1 MPDLSEPTSPPA
13 SGIDWRRLFEQRTA
27 EGARRLVPGDPVAL
41 AAWEAARA
49 VLEQSEER
57 LAGRTAELEVLQ
69 ALGRRCAEATRPGQL
84 FATAAQL
91 LHERAGF
98 ELFAVALAGDRP
110 RLRAWTARPCALAS
124 SKAVAAGAWEAMDSG
139 LSPPPL
145 EVRTLD
151 GFDPEA
157 AEARSFPAP
166 VVVLLP
172 RRGRTI
178 AALAATREDPV
189 GEAELRLVY
198 GAANQLVLHLDRI
211 LVARE
216 SEQGRFRTI
225 LDSLPQAVV
234 VTDAT
239 LRVVLAN
246 AAGSRLLAGLP
257 AGAGPLPPL
266 GDLDLAPLVRGLP
279 GAPEGCTA
287 EARLADGRLLALNLA
302 PAFDAHVVLVATD
315 VTEERR
321 IQERLAQSEK
331 LSSLG
336 QMISGIAHELNNPL
350 ASVLG
355 FTQLLARQAGEGKQ
369 AARLDLIHQEAR
381 RCQRIVQNLLSFA
394 RQHEPERRQVSCNEV
409 VHSVVALLQ
418 YQMNVDGVRLVTEL
432 DPALPAVLGDPHQ
445 LQQVLVNLLTNATHA
460 IQDAGMGGRVRVRTE
475 PTSAGGVRLTVED
488 DGPGVP
494 EALRSRIFD
503 PFFTT
508 KPAGRGT
515 GLGLSLVY
523 GIVAAHAG
531 TIELEAPAGAGATF
545 RIELPPARED
555 EAHAPEGAA
564 DEGTAEA
571 PGRILVVDDEDALAH
586 LVCEALLADGH
597 HAEAAASGLEALARL
612 RAGEYDLVVSD
623 VKMPDMGAQHL
634 HREMERLR
642 PGSSRRL
649 ILTSG
654 DTVGRDTEAFA
665 RRAELDLLHKP
676 FDLDDLRR
684 LVRTRLA
691 RSRGH

>member
-1 MPDLSEPTSPPA
+1 MPDLREPTTPPA
-13 SGIDWRRLFEQRTA
+13 SGLDWRRLFEQRTA
-27 EGARRLVPGDPVAL
+27 EAAHRVAGGDAAAL
-41 AAWEAARA
+41 AAWEAARG

-69 ALGRRCAEATRPGQL
+69 TLGRRCAEATGPGQL

-98 ELFAVALAGDRP
+98 DVFAAALTGDRP
-110 RLRAWTARPCALAS
+110 RLRAWTARPCARPSLER
-124 SKAVAAGAWEAMDSG
+124 VAEAAWDAMDSG
-139 LSPPPL
+139 LPAPPL
-145 EVRTLD
+145 ETQTLD

-157 AEARSFPAP
+157 GEARGFPPP

-178 AALAATREDPV
+178 AALAAAREDPV
-189 GEAELRLVY
+189 GEAPLRLVY
-198 GAANQLVLHLDRI
+198 GTANQLVLHLDRI

-246 AAGSRLLAGLP
+246 AAGSRLLAALP

-266 GDLDLAPLVRGLP
+266 GDLDLAPLVRGLAE
-279 GAPEGCTA
+279 APEGRTA
-287 EARLADGRLLALNLA
+287 EARLPDGRLLALSLA
-302 PAFDAHVVLVATD
+302 PGLDTHVVLVATD
-315 VTEERR
+315 VTEDRR

-336 QMISGIAHELNNPL
+336 EMISGIAHELNNPL

-369 AARLDLIHQEAR
+369 AARLDLIHREAR

-394 RQHEPERRQVSCNEV
+394 RQHDPERRQVSCNEV
-409 VHSVVALLQ
+409 VQSVAALLH
-418 YQMNVDGVRLVTEL
+418 YQMNVDGVRLLPEL
-432 DPALPAVLGDPHQ
+432 DPALPPVLGDAHQ

-460 IQDAGMGGRVRVRTE
+460 IQDSGVGGLVRVRTE
-475 PTSAGGVRLTVED
+475 ATAAGGIRLLVQD

-494 EALRSRIFD
+494 EGIRSKIFD

-523 GIVAAHAG
+523 GIVTAHAG
-531 TIELEAPAGAGATF
+531 TIDVDSQPGAGTTF
-545 RIELPPARED
+545 RIELPPASGDAAR
-555 EAHAPEGAA
+555 APEGAA
-564 DEGTAEA
+564 DEEGAVA

-612 RAGEYDLVVSD
+612 RVAEFDLVVSD
-623 VKMPDMGAQHL
+623 VKMPDMGARHL
-634 HREMERLR
+634 HREMERVR

-665 RRAELDLLHKP
+665 RGAELDLLHKP